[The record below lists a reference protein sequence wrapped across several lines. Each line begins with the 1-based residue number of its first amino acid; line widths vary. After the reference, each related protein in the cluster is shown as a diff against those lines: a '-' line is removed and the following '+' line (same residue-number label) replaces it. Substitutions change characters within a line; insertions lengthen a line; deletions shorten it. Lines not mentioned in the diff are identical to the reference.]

1 MLGSCL
7 FFIYGFKSYKFKK
20 WHTSFV
26 GYASLSVFARCQVKY
41 PCGLLRLCPVLDC
54 SISILSN
61 LSLHLALQFAP
72 SLAYTHRF
80 NHSCVCIGLLRE
92 QDSNLRPVDYESTE
106 LPTAPPRDVTYIRV
120 CEPAYFLCFLELFA

>member
-26 GYASLSVFARCQVKY
+26 GYASLSVFARCQ
-41 PCGLLRLCPVLDC
+41 VLDC

-120 CEPAYFLCFLELFA
+120 CEPAYCLCFLELFA